1 MKTYSLN
8 KYPNYQYGEG
18 GFNFSHYY
26 EGSRDW
32 LHQYEPLL
40 DYIKENLLPNIDTIM
55 IFGCASGRDFIPFQ
69 DNFSCIGFDIAP
81 YEQIN
86 WVCETDN
93 LTYIEC
99 SIEDFVDNINIF
111 EVEWKDVLIYS
122 HGSMMYAPH
131 NYQNKFVEK
140 ILEKGCKNIVMQE
153 YEPGNSQHHPYLNL
167 NESNLKLFTKKLF
180 KDQHLHMPIA
190 HILLEKTT

>member
-18 GFNFSHYY
+18 NLNFSHYY

-55 IFGCASGRDFIPFQ
+55 VFGCASGRDFIPFQ
-69 DNFSCIGFDIAP
+69 DDFSCIGFDIAP

-86 WVCETDN
+86 WVCKTDN

-99 SIEDFVDNINIF
+99 F
-111 EVEWKDVLIYS
+111 
-122 HGSMMYAPH
+122 
-131 NYQNKFVEK
+131 
-140 ILEKGCKNIVMQE
+140 
-153 YEPGNSQHHPYLNL
+153 
-167 NESNLKLFTKKLF
+167 
-180 KDQHLHMPIA
+180 
-190 HILLEKTT
+190 